1 MSQHPNVELKA
12 LEEVDRVL
20 DSDVNS
26 PPTEKQVQQ
35 LKYIPQIL
43 KEALR
48 LYPPAPAFGKVV
60 ENDGTRLGPYRV
72 DKGTVLFNSVFALH
86 RHPKYWKNPDTFD
99 PENFS
104 PENMVGRHPCAY
116 LPFSTGPRAC
126 IGMQFALLEATV
138 RVLSRYMTLAYK
150 WKIFVAMVLR
160 QKLVRLS
167 PSSNPK
173 LSSETITLRPKG
185 LVMRLHTRDRTASV
199 SNVQAGIPA
208 TVKQAPV
215 PAPVME
221 KLPEVKPS
229 ILPSSLTANTPPLLI
244 LYGSNTGTSE
254 EAAYQLAHLAQ
265 KEGFKTS
272 AIAPLDSYVEK
283 LGHGTLLASCINLL
297 TFYH

>member
-20 DSDVNS
+20 DSDINS
-26 PPTEKQVQQ
+26 PPTEKQIQQ

-104 PENMVGRHPCAY
+104 PENMVGRHPCSY

-138 RVLSRYMTLAYK
+138 SVHCLAKKNPLTNMTDIRCNGASTKAYSL
-150 WKIFVAMVLR
+150 VAVFKSQVELR
-160 QKLVRLS
+160 DYYSATQG
-167 PSSNPK
+167 
-173 LSSETITLRPKG
+173 TCYAFA
-185 LVMRLHTRDRTASV
+185 HT
-199 SNVQAGIPA
+199 
-208 TVKQAPV
+208 
-215 PAPVME
+215 
-221 KLPEVKPS
+221 
-229 ILPSSLTANTPPLLI
+229 
-244 LYGSNTGTSE
+244 
-254 EAAYQLAHLAQ
+254 
-265 KEGFKTS
+265 
-272 AIAPLDSYVEK
+272 
-283 LGHGTLLASCINLL
+283 
-297 TFYH
+297 